1 MANLLTELNTSA
13 TIGAGIP
20 GPFFVT
26 IQDIAFSAERW
37 AEFWKFFRA
46 EPQQLK
52 AIEILRQHI
61 LESDPALLTEAA
73 VWAQTFRERPP
84 APADYPNTW
93 DGVKAAAQACGAK
106 FPELVAAQWMLES
119 AGGTAFSGKNNPFGL
134 KGSGTACGT
143 TEVYNGETVHITASF
158 IDFPSLKA
166 AINYL
171 VTRWYLDY
179 RGYRGVNHAAS
190 ANDAAWELK
199 HQGYA
204 TDPSYP
210 EKLCRIM
217 KEHA

>member
-1 MANLLTELNTSA
+1 MADLLTEPITSA

-73 VWAQTFRERPP
+73 VWAQAFRERPP

-119 AGGTAFSGKNNPFGL
+119 AGGTAVSGKNNFFGI
-134 KGSGTACGT
+134 KGSGSSHVTQE
-143 TEVYNGETVHITASF
+143 EVNGHMVTITAGF
-158 IDFPSLKA
+158 IDFPCLKDCV
-166 AINYL
+166 NYL

-179 RGYRGVNHAAS
+179 RGYQGVNHSATAEAA
-190 ANDAAWELK
+190 AYNLK
-199 HQGYA
+199 AQGYA
-204 TDPSYP
+204 TDSAYP
-210 EKLCRIM
+210 EKLIRIM

>member
-1 MANLLTELNTSA
+1 
-13 TIGAGIP
+13 
-20 GPFFVT
+20 
-26 IQDIAFSAERW
+26 
-37 AEFWKFFRA
+37 
-46 EPQQLK
+46 
-52 AIEILRQHI
+52 
-61 LESDPALLTEAA
+61 
-73 VWAQTFRERPP
+73 
-84 APADYPNTW
+84 
-93 DGVKAAAQACGAK
+93 VKAAAQACGAK